1 MSGKKLLSQGFVKGS
16 EEREEKR
23 GQWRN
28 RVKKDGSMRAGR
40 MGKEGCSLRRDE
52 FAPRADSGHARSA
65 RDCEGIRGSPHW
77 LV

>member
-1 MSGKKLLSQGFVKGS
+1 MKNAKRS
-16 EEREEKR
+16 EDSRGTGEK
-23 GQWRN
+23 
-28 RVKKDGSMRAGR
+28 KKDGSMRAGR

-65 RDCEGIRGSPHW
+65 RDCEGIRGPPHW